1 MKTFK
6 DFIVE
11 APTESQAAQMAP
23 DMSPEKRRAALEK
36 NARRQA
42 SKDTPPNKF
51 KPKAAL
57 PPGKTGGELAKKGID
72 VTKQQRTNNSSS
84 LAQTNKTSSGD
95 GTRRE
100 AIGAPKPK
108 GGGSK
113 TYDRINPP
121 RSHKKGGAIEPADA
135 AKKRALDK
143 MKADAAA
150 KKKKEEEKKREEKR
164 NERTK
169 AVLKFGKDALNS
181 NSPDNSPGTPS
192 DGASIQ
198 GAKRRSAGLI

>member
-6 DFIVE
+6 NFILE
-11 APTESQAAQMAP
+11 APTEAQAAQMAP
-23 DMSPEKRRAALEK
+23 DMAPEKRRAALEK

-42 SKDTPPNKF
+42 SRDTPPNEF

-72 VTKQQRTNNSSS
+72 VTKQQRNNNSSS

-108 GGGSK
+108 GGGNK

-121 RSHKKGGAIEPADA
+121 RSHKKGGSIEPASA

-150 KKKKEEEKKREEKR
+150 KKKEEDRKKREAER

-169 AVLKFGKDALNS
+169 AVLKIGKEALKS
-181 NSPDNSPGTPS
+181 NENDTRTGEAST
-192 DGASIQ
+192 GASIQ
-198 GAKRRSAGLI
+198 GAKRRSKGLI

>member
-6 DFIVE
+6 NFILE
-11 APTESQAAQMAP
+11 APTEAQAAQMAP
-23 DMSPEKRRAALEK
+23 DMAPEKRRAALEK

-42 SKDTPPNKF
+42 AKDTPVN
-51 KPKAAL
+51 KPKPQAAL

-108 GGGSK
+108 GGGNK
-113 TYDRINPP
+113 TYERINPP
-121 RSHKKGGAIEPADA
+121 KTHKKGGPIEPADA

-150 KKKKEEEKKREEKR
+150 KKKEEDRKKREAER

-181 NSPDNSPGTPS
+181 NKDDNTPGTPS
-192 DGASIQ
+192 TGAPIS
-198 GAKRRSAGLI
+198 GPDRRTKANY